1 MKQRWRLLA
10 LWGLPLLLAAFLG
23 WQILSGGA
31 SRFRPAT
38 SAADGTV
45 EASSLASGRNT
56 AVARMSYGRF
66 LDYVK
71 AGRVTA
77 VDIFDGGRTAVIEA
91 VDPDLDNRVQRL
103 RVDLPG
109 VAPELVNNLKEQGIS
124 FDVHPPRAPSPVL
137 GLLGN
142 LLFPLLL
149 IGSLIFL
156 ARRSSGMPGGPGQA
170 MQFGKT
176 KARFQMEAE
185 TGVKFADVAGVEE
198 AKQDLEE
205 VVTFLK
211 TPERFTSVGA
221 KIPRGVLLVG
231 PPGTGKT
238 LLAKAIAGEAG
249 VPFFSLSGS
258 EFVEMFVG
266 VGASRVRDLFKRA
279 KENSPCLIF
288 IDEIDAVGRQRGAGI
303 GGGNDEREQTLNQ
316 LLTEMDGFEGNSGI
330 IIIAATNRPDVLD
343 SALMRPGR
351 FDRQVSV
358 DAPDIKGRLSILKV
372 HSRNKKL
379 AEAVSLEAI
388 ARRTPGFTGADLAN
402 LLNEAAILTARR
414 RKEATTITEIDDA
427 VDRVIAGMEGKPLT
441 DGRSKR
447 LIAYHEIGHALVGTL
462 VRQHDPVQK
471 VTLIPRG
478 QAQGLTWF
486 APDEEQSLV
495 SKAQLRARIMG
506 ALGGRAAEDVVF
518 GHAEVTTGAGGDIQQ
533 VASMARQ
540 MVTRFGMSDLGPLSL
555 EAGNQ
560 EVFLGRDL
568 MTRSE
573 VSDAIANRIDG
584 AVRSIVQDCYTET
597 VALVASQRDC
607 MDRLVELLIE
617 KESLDGNE
625 LRQIVSEYTTI
636 PEKDRFSPL
645 LEDEQAAKP
654 LEQPLAAL

>member
-1 MKQRWRLLA
+1 
-10 LWGLPLLLAAFLG
+10 
-23 WQILSGGA
+23 
-31 SRFRPAT
+31 
-38 SAADGTV
+38 
-45 EASSLASGRNT
+45 
-56 AVARMSYGRF
+56 
-66 LDYVK
+66 
-71 AGRVTA
+71 

>member
-1 MKQRWRLLA
+1 MDKKWKIIA
-10 LWGLPLLLAAFLG
+10 LWVLPIAIVVLLT
-23 WQILSGGA
+23 WQILGSA
-31 SRFRPAT
+31 SNTPVNQTNT
-38 SAADGTV
+38 SSTI
-45 EASSLASGRNT
+45 SRN
-56 AVARMSYGRF
+56 APVAKISYGRF

-71 AGRVTA
+71 AGRVTS
-77 VDIFDGGRTAVIEA
+77 VDIYEGGRNAIVES
-91 VDPDLDNRVQRL
+91 VDPEIDNRVQRL

-109 VAPELVNNLKEQGIS
+109 LAPELVSSLKEEGIS
-124 FDVHPPRAPSPVL
+124 FDIHPPKTAPAGV
-137 GLLGN
+137 GILGN
-142 LLFPLLL
+142 LLFPIIL
-149 IGSLIFL
+149 IGGLIL
-156 ARRSSGMPGGPGQA
+156 LSRRSNSMPGGPGQA

-176 KARFQMEAE
+176 KARFAMEAE
-185 TGVKFADVAGVEE
+185 TGVKFDDVAGVNE

-211 TPERFTSVGA
+211 QPERFTSVGA
-221 KIPRGVLLVG
+221 QIPRGVLLVG

-351 FDRQVSV
+351 FDRQVTV
-358 DAPDIKGRLSILKV
+358 DAPDISGRLSILKV

-379 AEAVSLEAI
+379 EENLTLESI

-414 RKEATTITEIDDA
+414 RKNHIGLSEIDDA
-427 VDRVIAGMEGKPLT
+427 VDRIIAGMEGQPLV

-447 LIAYHEIGHALVGTL
+447 LIAYHEVGHALIGSL
-462 VRQHDPVQK
+462 VKDHDPVQK
-471 VTLIPRG
+471 VTVIPRG
-478 QAQGLTWF
+478 QAKGLTWF
-486 APDEEQSLV
+486 SPDDDQTLISR
-495 SKAQLRARIMG
+495 AQLKARIMG
-506 ALGGRAAEDVVF
+506 ALGGRAAEDIIF
-518 GHAEVTTGAGGDIQQ
+518 GREEVTTGAGGDVQQ

-540 MVTRFGMSDLGPLSL
+540 MVTRFGMSSLGPVSL
-555 EAGNQ
+555 EGDNQ
-560 EVFLGRDL
+560 EVFVGRSL
-568 MTRSE
+568 MNTSE
-573 VSDAIANRIDG
+573 ISDEISKQIDEQ
-584 AVRSIVQDCYTET
+584 VRKIVKQCYEET
-597 VALVASQRDC
+597 LELVAKNRSA
-607 MDRLVELLIE
+607 MDKLVEILIE
-617 KESLDGNE
+617 KETMDGE
-625 LRQIVSEYTTI
+625 EFCKILSKFTDI
-636 PEKDRFSPL
+636 PAKDRFIPVL
-645 LEDEQAAKP
+645 PDPEK
-654 LEQPLAAL
+654 

>member
-1 MKQRWRLLA
+1 
-10 LWGLPLLLAAFLG
+10 
-23 WQILSGGA
+23 
-31 SRFRPAT
+31 
-38 SAADGTV
+38 
-45 EASSLASGRNT
+45 
-56 AVARMSYGRF
+56 MSYGRF
-66 LDYVK
+66 LDYVE
-71 AGRVTA
+71 AGRVTS
-77 VDIFDGGRTAVIEA
+77 VDIYDGGRNAVVEA
-91 VDPDLDNRVQRL
+91 IDPELDNRVQRI

-109 VAPELVNNLKEQGIS
+109 LEPELINNLKQEGIS
-124 FDVHPPRAPSPVL
+124 FDIHPPRTSPPAM
-137 GLLGN
+137 GILGN
-142 LLFPLLL
+142 LLFPIIL
-149 IGSLIFL
+149 IGGLILL
-156 ARRSSGMPGGPGQA
+156 ARRSNSMPGGPGQA

-176 KARFQMEAE
+176 KARFAMEAE
-185 TGVKFADVAGVEE
+185 TGVKFDDVAGVSE
-198 AKQDLEE
+198 AKQDLQE

-211 TPERFTSVGA
+211 QPERFTSVGA
-221 KIPRGVLLVG
+221 QIPKGVLLVG

-379 AEAVSLEAI
+379 SDSLSLESI

-414 RKEATTITEIDDA
+414 HKNEISLLEIDDA
-427 VDRVIAGMEGKPLT
+427 VDRIIAGMEGQPLT

-447 LIAYHEIGHALVGTL
+447 LIAYHEVGHALIGTL
-462 VRQHDPVQK
+462 VKAHDPVQK

-478 QAQGLTWF
+478 QAKGLTWF
-486 APDEEQSLV
+486 SPDDDQMLV
-495 SKAQLRARIMG
+495 SRAQLKARIMG

-518 GHAEVTTGAGGDIQQ
+518 GRAEVTTGAGGDIQQ

-540 MVTRFGMSDLGPLSL
+540 MVTKFGMSDLGPMSL
-555 EAGNQ
+555 EGDSQ

-568 MTRSE
+568 MTRNDI
-573 VSDAIANRIDG
+573 SDAIAKQIDEQ
-584 AVRSIVQDCYTET
+584 VRDMVKLCYKQTFSIVENHREAMDK
-597 VALVASQRDC
+597 LVD
-607 MDRLVELLIE
+607 MLIE
-617 KESLDGNE
+617 KETMNGDEFCEIL
-625 LRQIVSEYTTI
+625 SEFTEI
-636 PEKDRFSPL
+636 PQKERTVPVL
-645 LEDEQAAKP
+645 N
-654 LEQPLAAL
+654 

>member
-1 MKQRWRLLA
+1 MNQRWRVLA
-10 LWGLPLLLAAFLG
+10 LWLLPLAVVAFLG
-23 WQILSGGA
+23 LQVLRSGNLGPNA
-31 SRFRPAT
+31 PT
-38 SAADGTV
+38 SAP
-45 EASSLASGRNT
+45 RNT

-66 LDYVK
+66 LDYVE

-77 VDIFDGGRTAVIEA
+77 VDIYDGGRNAVIEV

-109 VAPELVNNLKEQGIS
+109 LAPELVNNLKEQGIS
-124 FDVHPPRAPSPVL
+124 FDIHPPRQTPPAL
-137 GLLGN
+137 GILGN

-156 ARRSSGMPGGPGQA
+156 ARRGNGMPGGPGQA

-176 KARFQMEAE
+176 KARFAMEAE
-185 TGVKFADVAGVEE
+185 TGVKFNDVAGVEE
-198 AKQDLEE
+198 AKQDLQE

-221 KIPRGVLLVG
+221 KIPKGVLLVG

-288 IDEIDAVGRQRGAGI
+288 IDEIDAVGRQRGAGV

-330 IIIAATNRPDVLD
+330 IIIAATNRADVLD
-343 SALMRPGR
+343 SALLRPGR
-351 FDRQVSV
+351 FDRQVMV
-358 DAPDIKGRLSILKV
+358 DVPDIKGRLEILAV

-379 AEAVSLEAI
+379 AEDVSLETI
-388 ARRTPGFTGADLAN
+388 ARRTPGFSGADLAN

-414 RKEATTITEIDDA
+414 RKDATSLAEIDDA

-447 LIAYHEIGHALVGTL
+447 LIAYHEVGHALVGTL
-462 VRQHDPVQK
+462 VKAHDPVQK

-486 APDEEQSLV
+486 SPDEEQMLV

-533 VASMARQ
+533 VASIARQ
-540 MVTRFGMSDLGPLSL
+540 MVTRFGMSEIGQFSL

-568 MTRSE
+568 MTRSDA
-573 VSDAIANRIDG
+573 SDKMASRIDE
-584 AVRSIVQDCYTET
+584 AVRHIVQSCYVDT
-597 VALVASQRDC
+597 VKLVAAHREA
-607 MDRLVELLIE
+607 MDRVVDVLIE
-617 KESLDGNE
+617 KESLDGE
-625 LRQIVSEYTTI
+625 EFRAIVGEFTTI
-636 PEKDRFSPL
+636 PEKERFSPL
-645 LEDEQAAKP
+645 LGDPADSRASDTETAKP
-654 LEQPLAAL
+654 QPEPAQA

>member
-1 MKQRWRLLA
+1 MNQRWRLFA
-10 LWGLPLLLAAFLG
+10 LWLLPLGVALFLG
-23 WQILSGGA
+23 WQVLGNGGA
-31 SRFRPAT
+31 SRFTPEGRT
-38 SAADGTV
+38 DTV
-45 EASSLASGRNT
+45 APRNA

-66 LDYVK
+66 LDYID

-77 VDIFDGGRTAVIEA
+77 VDIFDGGRSAVIEA

-109 VAPELVNNLKEQGIS
+109 LAPELINNLKSQGIS
-124 FDVHPPRAPSPVL
+124 FDIHPPRTTPPAL
-137 GLLGN
+137 GILGN

-156 ARRSSGMPGGPGQA
+156 ARRSSSMPGGPGQA

-176 KARFQMEAE
+176 KARFAMEAE
-185 TGVKFADVAGVEE
+185 TGVMFDDVAGVEE
-198 AKQDLEE
+198 AKEDLEE

-211 TPERFTSVGA
+211 QPERFTSVGA
-221 KIPRGVLLVG
+221 KIPKGVLLVG

-379 AEAVSLEAI
+379 AEDVSLEAV

-414 RKEATTITEIDDA
+414 RKEATTLAEIDDA

-447 LIAYHEIGHALVGTL
+447 LIAYHEVGHALVGTL
-462 VRQHDPVQK
+462 VKDHDPVQK
-471 VTLIPRG
+471 VTLVPRG

-486 APDEEQSLV
+486 APDEEQMLV
-495 SKAQLRARIMG
+495 SRAQLKARIMG
-506 ALGGRAAEDVVF
+506 ALGGRVAEDVVF

-540 MVTRFGMSDLGPLSL
+540 MVTRFGMSDLGPVSL

-568 MTRSE
+568 MTRSD
-573 VSDAIANRIDG
+573 VSDSISRRIDEQI
-584 AVRSIVQDCYTET
+584 RSIVDLCYRDTQ
-597 VALVASQRDC
+597 ALVASHRDC
-607 MDRLVELLIE
+607 MDRLVEMLIE
-617 KESLDGNE
+617 KETLDGDE
-625 LRQIVSEYTTI
+625 FRAVVAEFTTI

-645 LEDEQAAKP
+645 LPAA
-654 LEQPLAAL
+654 

>member
-1 MKQRWRLLA
+1 MNNRWRLIA
-10 LWGLPLLLAAFLG
+10 LWALPIALVVFFGL
-23 WQILSGGA
+23 QVVRGGGPMQVA
-31 SRFRPAT
+31 NGPT
-38 SAADGTV
+38 
-45 EASSLASGRNT
+45 EAPRNS
-56 AVARMSYGRF
+56 AVARVAYGRF
-66 LDYVK
+66 LDYLE
-71 AGRVTA
+71 AGRITA
-77 VDIFDGGRTAVIEA
+77 VDVYDGGRTAVVEA
-91 VDPDLDNRVQRL
+91 VDPYIDNRVQRL

-109 VAPELVNNLKEQGIS
+109 LAPELISQIEEQGVS
-124 FDVHPPRAPSPVL
+124 FDVHPPRTTPPAL
-137 GLLGN
+137 GILGN
-142 LLFPLLL
+142 LAFPLLL
-149 IGSLIFL
+149 IGALIFL
-156 ARRSSGMPGGPGQA
+156 ARRSNNMPGGPGQA
-170 MQFGKT
+170 MQFGKS
-176 KARFQMEAE
+176 KARFAMEAE
-185 TGVKFADVAGVEE
+185 TGVMFDDVAGVEE

-211 TPERFTSVGA
+211 QPERFSALGA
-221 KIPRGVLLVG
+221 TIPRGVLLVG

-279 KENSPCLIF
+279 KENAPCLIF
-288 IDEIDAVGRQRGAGI
+288 IDEIDAVGRQRGAGV

-330 IIIAATNRPDVLD
+330 ILLAATNRPDVLD

-351 FDRQVSV
+351 FDRQVTV
-358 DAPDIKGRLSILKV
+358 DAPDIKGRLSILEV

-379 AEAVSLEAI
+379 AEDVSLEVI

-414 RKEATTITEIDDA
+414 RKEATTLAEIDDA
-427 VDRVIAGMEGKPLT
+427 VDRVIAGMEGQPLT

-447 LIAYHEIGHALVGTL
+447 LIAYHEVGHALVGTL
-462 VRQHDPVQK
+462 VKHHDPVQK

-486 APDEEQSLV
+486 APDEEQMLV
-495 SKAQLRARIMG
+495 SRAQLRARIMG
-506 ALGGRAAEDVVF
+506 ALGGRAAEDIVF

-540 MVTRFGMSDLGPLSL
+540 MVTRFGMSELGPLSL

-568 MTRSE
+568 MTRSD
-573 VSDAIANRIDG
+573 VSDSITNQIDEQ
-584 AVRSIVQDCYTET
+584 VRSIVESCYKDT
-597 VALVASQRDC
+597 VDLLADQRDC
-607 MDRLVELLIE
+607 MDRLVEMLIE
-617 KESLDGNE
+617 KETLDGDDFRDVVAE
-625 LRQIVSEYTTI
+625 FVSI

-645 LEDEQAAKP
+645 LPTA
-654 LEQPLAAL
+654 

>member
-1 MKQRWRLLA
+1 
-10 LWGLPLLLAAFLG
+10 
-23 WQILSGGA
+23 
-31 SRFRPAT
+31 
-38 SAADGTV
+38 
-45 EASSLASGRNT
+45 
-56 AVARMSYGRF
+56 
-66 LDYVK
+66 
-71 AGRVTA
+71 
-77 VDIFDGGRTAVIEA
+77 VDIFDGGRTAVVEA
-91 VDPDLDNRVQRL
+91 SDPDLDNRVQRL

-109 VAPELVNNLKEQGIS
+109 LAPELINSLKDKGIS
-124 FDVHPPRAPSPVL
+124 FDIHPPKAAPPLL
-137 GLLGN
+137 GILGN
-142 LLFPLLL
+142 LAFPLLL
-149 IGSLIFL
+149 IGSLILL
-156 ARRSSGMPGGPGQA
+156 ARRSSNMPGGPGQA

-176 KARFQMEAE
+176 KARFAMEAE
-185 TGVKFADVAGVEE
+185 TGVKFDDVAGVEE
-198 AKQDLEE
+198 AKQDLQE

-330 IIIAATNRPDVLD
+330 IIIAATNRADVLD

-351 FDRQVSV
+351 FDRQVMV
-358 DAPDIKGRLSILKV
+358 DAPDIKGRISILKV

-379 AEAVSLEAI
+379 GEDVSLEAV

-414 RKEATTITEIDDA
+414 RKEATGNAEIDDA
-427 VDRVIAGMEGKPLT
+427 VDRIIAGMEGKPLT

-447 LIAYHEIGHALVGTL
+447 LIAYHEVGHALVGTL
-462 VRQHDPVQK
+462 VKQHDPVQK

-486 APDEEQSLV
+486 SPDEDQMLV
-495 SKAQLRARIMG
+495 SRSQLRARIMG
-506 ALGGRAAEDVVF
+506 ALGGRAAEAVVF
-518 GHAEVTTGAGGDIQQ
+518 GYAEVTTGAGGDIQQ

-540 MVTRFGMSDLGPLSL
+540 MVTRFGMSDLGPMSL

-573 VSDAIANRIDG
+573 MSDSIASRIDD
-584 AVRSIVQDCYTET
+584 AVRKIVQSCYTDT
-597 VALVASQRDC
+597 LALVNANRDC
-607 MDRLVELLIE
+607 MDRVVELLIE
-617 KESLDGNE
+617 KESLDGDE
-625 LRQIVSEYTTI
+625 FVALVSEFTEVPI
-636 PEKDRFSPL
+636 KERFTPVLGAS
-645 LEDEQAAKP
+645 
-654 LEQPLAAL
+654 

>member
-1 MKQRWRLLA
+1 MNQRWRQIA
-10 LWGLPLLLAAFLG
+10 LWVLPIGVALLLG
-23 WQILSGGA
+23 WQLIGNGGLQSLNPSGPTVA
-31 SRFRPAT
+31 PKN
-38 SAADGTV
+38 AAVG
-45 EASSLASGRNT
+45 
-56 AVARMSYGRF
+56 RMSYGRF
-66 LDYVK
+66 LDYVE
-71 AGRVTA
+71 AGRITA
-77 VDIFDGGRTAVIEA
+77 VDIYDGGRNAVVEA
-91 VDPDLDNRVQRL
+91 VDPEIDNRVQRL

-109 VAPELVNNLKEQGIS
+109 LAPELINTLKQEGIS
-124 FDVHPPRAPSPVL
+124 FDIHPPRTAPPAL

-156 ARRSSGMPGGPGQA
+156 ARRGSGMPGGPGQA

-176 KARFQMEAE
+176 KARFAMEAD
-185 TGVKFADVAGVEE
+185 TGVKFDDVAGVSE
-198 AKQDLEE
+198 AKQDLQE

-211 TPERFTSVGA
+211 QPERFTSVGA
-221 KIPRGVLLVG
+221 KIPKGVLLVG

-330 IIIAATNRPDVLD
+330 IILAATNRPDVLD

-351 FDRQVSV
+351 FDRQVTV
-358 DAPDIKGRLSILKV
+358 DAPDIKGRLSILEV
-372 HSRNKKL
+372 HARNKKL
-379 AEAVSLEAI
+379 DQDLTLESI

-414 RKEATTITEIDDA
+414 RKETIGLSEIDDA
-427 VDRVIAGMEGKPLT
+427 VDRIIAGMEGQPLT

-447 LIAYHEIGHALVGTL
+447 LIAYHEVGHALVGTL
-462 VRQHDPVQK
+462 VKAHDPVQK

-486 APDEEQSLV
+486 SPDDEQMLV
-495 SKAQLRARIMG
+495 SRAQLKARIMG

-518 GHAEVTTGAGGDIQQ
+518 GYEEVTTGAGGDIQQ

-540 MVTRFGMSDLGPLSL
+540 MVTRFGMSDLGPVAL
-555 EAGNQ
+555 EGGGQ

-568 MTRSE
+568 MQRSD
-573 VSDAIANRIDG
+573 VSDSIAKQIDEQ
-584 AVRSIVQDCYTET
+584 VREMVKRCYTET
-597 VALVASQRDC
+597 VELVAQHREAMDHLVERLIEIETMDGDEFRALV
-607 MDRLVELLIE
+607 
-617 KESLDGNE
+617 
-625 LRQIVSEYTTI
+625 SEFATI
-636 PEKDRFSPL
+636 PDKERTVPVLNS
-645 LEDEQAAKP
+645 
-654 LEQPLAAL
+654 

>member
-1 MKQRWRLLA
+1 MNNRWRLIA
-10 LWGLPLLLAAFLG
+10 LWALPIALVVFFGL
-23 WQILSGGA
+23 QVVRGGGPMQVA
-31 SRFRPAT
+31 NGPT
-38 SAADGTV
+38 
-45 EASSLASGRNT
+45 EAPRNS
-56 AVARMSYGRF
+56 AVARVAYGRF
-66 LDYVK
+66 LDYLE
-71 AGRVTA
+71 AGRITA
-77 VDIFDGGRTAVIEA
+77 VDVYDGGRTAVVEA
-91 VDPDLDNRVQRL
+91 VDPYIDNRVQRL

-109 VAPELVNNLKEQGIS
+109 LAPELISQIEEQGVS
-124 FDVHPPRAPSPVL
+124 FDVHPPRTTPPAL
-137 GLLGN
+137 GILGN
-142 LLFPLLL
+142 LAFPLLL
-149 IGSLIFL
+149 IGALIFL
-156 ARRSSGMPGGPGQA
+156 ARRSNNMPGGPGQA
-170 MQFGKT
+170 MQFGKS
-176 KARFQMEAE
+176 KARFAMEAE
-185 TGVKFADVAGVEE
+185 TGVMFDDVAGVEE

-211 TPERFTSVGA
+211 QPERFSALGA
-221 KIPRGVLLVG
+221 TIPRGVLLVG

-279 KENSPCLIF
+279 KENAPCLIF
-288 IDEIDAVGRQRGAGI
+288 IDEIDAVGRQRGAGV

-330 IIIAATNRPDVLD
+330 ILLAATNRPDVLD

-351 FDRQVSV
+351 FDRQVTV
-358 DAPDIKGRLSILKV
+358 DAPDIKGRLSILEV

-379 AEAVSLEAI
+379 AEDVSLEVI

-414 RKEATTITEIDDA
+414 RKEATTLAEIDDA
-427 VDRVIAGMEGKPLT
+427 VDRVIAGMEGQPLT

-447 LIAYHEIGHALVGTL
+447 LIAYHEVGHALVGTL
-462 VRQHDPVQK
+462 VKHHDPVQK

-486 APDEEQSLV
+486 APDEEQMLV
-495 SKAQLRARIMG
+495 SRAQLRARIMG
-506 ALGGRAAEDVVF
+506 ALGGRAAEDIVF

-540 MVTRFGMSDLGPLSL
+540 MVTRFGMSELGPLSL

-568 MTRSE
+568 MTRSD
-573 VSDAIANRIDG
+573 VSDSITNQIDEQ
-584 AVRSIVQDCYTET
+584 VRSIVESCY
-597 VALVASQRDC
+597 
-607 MDRLVELLIE
+607 
-617 KESLDGNE
+617 K
-625 LRQIVSEYTTI
+625 
-636 PEKDRFSPL
+636 
-645 LEDEQAAKP
+645 
-654 LEQPLAAL
+654 